1 MALLRSVRRE
11 GGEAEMGSKTKSVLV
26 LMALASSGCAGFQF
40 HDSPRPDAFTYFEPQ
55 PFLSVVLNRE
65 CQYTTSVVSL
75 PGRRRSLSFRSGLG
89 SADLGVTVGESGI
102 ITVLNSKTSG
112 AVDDAVSLAG
122 AITPLFGLE
131 ANNAGGGCPQGAV
144 LYPILYSDAQGRVI
158 IDTEHP
164 FDVSIRLAA
173 PR

>member
-1 MALLRSVRRE
+1 
-11 GGEAEMGSKTKSVLV
+11 MGSKTKSGVV
-26 LMALASSGCAGFQF
+26 LMAFASSGCAGFQF

-89 SADLGVTVGESGI
+89 SAKLGVTVGESGI
-102 ITVLNSKTSG
+102 VTNLNSETSG
-112 AVDDAVSLAG
+112 AVEDAVSLAG
-122 AITPLFGLE
+122 AITPLFGLD
-131 ANNAGGGCPQGAV
+131 ASNVSSGCPQGAL
-144 LYPILYSDAQGRVI
+144 LYPILYSDAEGRVI
-158 IDTEHP
+158 IDTGHP
-164 FDVSIRLAA
+164 FDVSIRSPG